1 MEQGHVGRRCGTDP
15 AGLAALLLEAF
26 EAAKFEGGTAAGFAG
41 GQAGSDVVRDLL
53 LEVELRLG
61 VEAPFGQAFAK
72 DGGTSA
78 WAASLL
84 RSSQDQSDGIREALP
99 IRNFRLQLFAAL
111 ARERVKLRFPA
122 GGGVFPL
129 GLEPV
134 LLLKT
139 VQGGIEGT
147 LRDLKEIPGNLLD
160 ALGDGVAVKGSGS
173 DDLEDQHVE
182 SSLEELHFFL
192 SHRLHLVVLPI

>member
-26 EAAKFEGGTAAGFAG
+26 EAAQFEGGTAAGFAG

-111 ARERVKLRFPA
+111 ALERVKLRFST
-122 GGGVFPL
+122 GVFPL
-129 GLEPV
+129 GLGPV
-134 LLLKT
+134 LLLKA
-139 VQGGIEGT
+139 VKGGIEGT
-147 LRDLKEIPGNLLD
+147 LRDLKEILGNLLD
-160 ALGDGVAVKGSGS
+160 ALGDSVAVKGSGS
-173 DDLEDQHVE
+173 DDLENQHVE

>member
-111 ARERVKLRFPA
+111 ALERVKLRFSA
-122 GGGVFPL
+122 GVFPL
-129 GLEPV
+129 GLGPV
-134 LLLKT
+134 LLLKA
-139 VQGGIEGT
+139 VKGGIEGT
-147 LRDLKEIPGNLLD
+147 LRDLKEILGNLLD
-160 ALGDGVAVKGSGS
+160 ALGDSVAVKGSGS
-173 DDLEDQHVE
+173 DDLENQHVE

>member
-111 ARERVKLRFPA
+111 ALERVKLRFSA
-122 GGGVFPL
+122 GVFPL
-129 GLEPV
+129 GLGPV
-134 LLLKT
+134 LLLKA
-139 VQGGIEGT
+139 VKGGIEGT

-160 ALGDGVAVKGSGS
+160 ALGDSVAVKGSGS
-173 DDLEDQHVE
+173 DDLENQHVE